1 MKTAFVFTCVVV
13 GALLHLYI
21 TFLLTRLPAFLK
33 LRNISC
39 STSMMSASPIQPQYV
54 DHELLHNLSQN
65 LDNPQ
70 VGAHMLCE
78 SVKVGLQKEN
88 GDLDLAV
95 IKSKI
100 SLSVSDKAKVDRL
113 VRECAVKKNTAKKT
127 AINLF
132 MCLDKDGVTYFHEF

>member
-1 MKTAFVFTCVVV
+1 MRTVFVFACVIV
-13 GALLHLYI
+13 GALAVSTLEAEEDKLKRIHDECQSN
-21 TFLLTRLPAFLK
+21 PA
-33 LRNISC
+33 
-39 STSMMSASPIQPQYV
+39 TYV

-113 VRECAVKKNTAKKT
+113 VRECAVKKNTAEKT